1 MHSPYAPSSIILGM
15 GDGVTVSL
23 GIQNG
28 QINYVSSN
36 KCTIVCGMGE
46 FFDIV
51 RVTKD
56 LTVIK
61 AHHGFMF
68 TGNFRHAGVRNVARN
83 GFESDLLDHFNQKMS
98 STLDSES
105 WSSPNQRNAAV
116 VEMLCNFPGL
126 NKLCRFHCTTE
137 ILKSKMRP
145 PLDTVGFVDCLP
157 NPPRYKGNR
166 GPDVKQRAT
175 RSCQLCIQVHNN
187 SYAAQQCKGRNNCQ
201 R

>member
-1 MHSPYAPSSIILGM
+1 
-15 GDGVTVSL
+15 
-23 GIQNG
+23 
-28 QINYVSSN
+28 
-36 KCTIVCGMGE
+36 MGE

-68 TGNFRHAGVRNVARN
+68 TGDFPHAGIQNVA
-83 GFESDLLDHFNQKMS
+83 GHGPESDLLDHFNQKML
-98 STLDSES
+98 STLDHES
-105 WSSPNQRNAAV
+105 WSSPEHRNAAI

-126 NKLCRFHCTTE
+126 SKLCGFHCTTE

-145 PLDTVGFVDCLP
+145 PLDTVGFVDRLP
-157 NPPRYKGNR
+157 NPPWYKGTR
-166 GPDVKQRAT
+166 GCNVKQHAT